1 MTTIRTGATRSAN
14 RAKAKKLLT
23 TEEVATWFNSQPQTP
38 RASFCRKGHWLGL
51 TPIKL
56 PNGRLG
62 WPADDAE
69 RLLNGGV

>member
-1 MTTIRTGATRSAN
+1 MAHTKPDASRSVDQQT
-14 RAKAKKLLT
+14 KKLLT
-23 TEEVATWFNSQPQTP
+23 TEQVAALFNSQPQTP

-51 TPIKL
+51 TPRKL

-69 RLLNGGV
+69 RLLNGEG